1 MYLRALLFWIAL
13 TVASA
18 AIAFPAESR
27 QHAEA
32 AMGRTLC
39 AGRVTRDQLDSLPL
53 TPEEFALAA
62 ARPFWQRREVPDVYQ
77 GRVAGAIRRD
87 CGPLVVDH
95 PERRAGLIV
104 GALTGGGL
112 LLYGLLPRL
121 TILYHRMTRDGAPA
135 GAVHTRAT
143 AAGVPRPTVL
153 VDGGDPR
160 VNAQAFGNVRRRYV
174 AVSTGLE
181 RHLVR
186 GTDGRLVEAVIQH
199 ELGHIHHRDL
209 DVTLAV
215 TALWWT
221 FLALVAGAFGLS
233 FSGRFAGDGAALRG
247 LSLELVLIVGVVY
260 AARNCFQQSREFHAD
275 RFAAS
280 RMGTDE
286 VSGAVAFG
294 DALGRLSEGRRGS
307 RRDGTAWP
315 FGTHPSVERRRAALL
330 RPARADEFTGW
341 EAALIGCLL
350 AFSVN
355 LLLGLS
361 LEVQLLALRFG
372 LMPLAE
378 VDLGGELVWMVLP
391 FLLLAGPLIVLGVR
405 HSVLAWGGADAPGG
419 RLAARLAGLAG
430 CLWAGLCL
438 GCMAVPGALT
448 KAGGVPVL
456 LWRTPAPALTL
467 ALLSLAVVGPGAL
480 VALGCEAVRM
490 PRGRSTVLLSGYG
503 ALLAVVAFPA
513 ALPPVAAP
521 LLRVVALA
529 VPSAAAVV
537 VSARHLRG
545 RHGGSGGGS
554 GGGGGSGKEGGSGSG
569 GGRGGGSGG
578 GSGGGRGGGSGGGS
592 GGGNGDGP
600 GHPDARP
607 LSEDAGE
614 VTVMS
619 PSVRPLV
626 RGLCH
631 LLTLGMAGWAVT
643 AVVRLLTDFAPSSFA
658 VLAATVGLAFHVAGT
673 AGAALAAHDGVFR
686 RRVRAASGCLA
697 AAAVA
702 ALPQLPA
709 KGDAAPWTLLLLLCL
724 TACAVMAAEVSAAAL
739 YDLRHRPAPAGTPA
753 AAGTAPDRPAAASDR
768 GRHGRHR
775 PGRRAPRDG

>member
-39 AGRVTRDQLDSLPL
+39 AGRVTRDQLDALPL
-53 TPEEFALAA
+53 TPEESQLAA
-62 ARPFWQRREVPDVYQ
+62 DLPFWQRREVPDVYQ
-77 GRVAGAIRRD
+77 ERVAGAIRRD
-87 CGPLVVDH
+87 CGPPVVDH

-104 GALTGGGL
+104 GTLTGGGL

-121 TILYHRMTRDGAPA
+121 TILYRRMKRDGAPA
-135 GAVHTRAT
+135 GAVHALAT

-181 RHLVR
+181 LHHAR
-186 GTDGRLVEAVIQH
+186 GKDERLVEAVIQH

-260 AARNCFQQSREFHAD
+260 AARNCFLQSREFHAD

-280 RMGTDE
+280 RMGTGE

-294 DALGRLSEGRRGS
+294 DALGRLSAGRRGT

-315 FGTHPSVERRRAALL
+315 FGTHPSLERRRAALL

-350 AFSVN
+350 AFSVD

-372 LMPLAE
+372 LMPLSE
-378 VDLGGELVWMVLP
+378 VDLGGELVWMALP
-391 FLLLAGPLIVLGVR
+391 FLLVTGPLIVLGVR
-405 HSVLAWGGADAPGG
+405 HSVLAWGGADAPGA

-448 KAGGVPVL
+448 KAEGAPVL

-467 ALLSLAVVGPGAL
+467 ALLSVAVVGPGAL

-490 PRGRSTVLLSGYG
+490 PRGWSTALLSGYG
-503 ALLAVVAFPA
+503 ALLAVVAFPG

-521 LLRVVALA
+521 LLRVAALA

-537 VSARHLRG
+537 VSARRLRG
-545 RHGGSGGGS
+545 RPGGS
-554 GGGGGSGKEGGSGSG
+554 SGS
-569 GGRGGGSGG
+569 
-578 GSGGGRGGGSGGGS
+578 
-592 GGGNGDGP
+592 GP
-600 GHPDARP
+600 GHPDAHP
-607 LSEDAGE
+607 PSADAGE

-626 RGLCH
+626 RGPCH
-631 LLTLGMAGWAVT
+631 LVTLGMAGWALT
-643 AVVRLLTDFAPSSFA
+643 LVVRLLTDLAPSSFA
-658 VLAATVGLAFHVAGT
+658 ALIAAVGLAFHVAGVL
-673 AGAALAAHDGVFR
+673 GAALAAHDGVFR
-686 RRVRAASGCLA
+686 RRIRAASGCLA

-709 KGDAAPWTLLLLLCL
+709 EGDAAPWTLLLLLCL
-724 TACAVMAAEVSAAAL
+724 AACAVMAAEVSAAAL
-739 YDLRHRPAPAGTPA
+739 YDLRHRRAPDGTPGAAEPAPDGPT
-753 AAGTAPDRPAAASDR
+753 AASAR

-775 PGRRAPRDG
+775 PGRRPPRDG